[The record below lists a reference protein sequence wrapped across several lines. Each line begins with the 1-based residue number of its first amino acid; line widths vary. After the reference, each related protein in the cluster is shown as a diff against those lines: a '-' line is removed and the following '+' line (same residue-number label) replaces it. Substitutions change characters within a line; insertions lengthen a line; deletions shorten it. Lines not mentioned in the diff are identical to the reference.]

1 MRCLWFLTVF
11 SLVAGSAAAAG
22 ASAPEHKNAPAEKAE
37 KIEEPVKL
45 NAFGVPVETVTVIE
59 NQDAARAEA
68 VYAFPECS
76 APGLE
81 QQVRERIV
89 SFQAETEP
97 ENTYERRA
105 RKLAEKNIGSFSPV
119 DLAQFRPADNYLIAD
134 RLITL
139 KISRKLTDNDFRL
152 CVGSNPLTS
161 RQLYL
166 LMYPA
171 PGGEGVAIDVLNFQN
186 AGRPLTFQYREP

>member
-1 MRCLWFLTVF
+1 MRCLWLLTVF
-11 SLVAGSAAAAG
+11 GLVAGSAAAAG
-22 ASAPEHKNAPAEKAE
+22 TSAPEQKNAPAEKV
-37 KIEEPVKL
+37 EETVRL

-59 NQDAARAEA
+59 NQDAARPDA
-68 VYAFPECS
+68 VYSFPGCS

-89 SFQAETEP
+89 SFQNETKP

-171 PGGEGVAIDVLNFQN
+171 PGGGGVAVDVLNFQN